1 MSVVSKWKQI
11 VTYIVDYAD
20 VNDIAEPFLIL

>member
-11 VTYIVDYAD
+11 VIYIADFAD
-20 VNDIAEPFLIL
+20 VNDIAEPVLIL